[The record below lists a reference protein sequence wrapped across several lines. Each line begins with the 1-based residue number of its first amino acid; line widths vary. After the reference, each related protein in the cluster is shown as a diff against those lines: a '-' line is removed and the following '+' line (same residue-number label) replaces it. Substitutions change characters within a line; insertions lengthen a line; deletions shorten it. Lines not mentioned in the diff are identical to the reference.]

1 MWLAERPK
9 TSSLSFG
16 FHRAE
21 ILGAV
26 ASVLMIWALTG
37 SWLQPLHFSPL
48 FCAKIVGVLVY
59 EAIQR
64 LLHPGEHIHGDL
76 MTLIAAIGLVISAFS
91 RVATVY

>member
-1 MWLAERPK
+1 MPIDALCAPSDAPISLFAMWLAERPK

-37 SWLQPLHFSPL
+37 AHFPRNVHRSLIPAR
-48 FCAKIVGVLVY
+48 CA
-59 EAIQR
+59 
-64 LLHPGEHIHGDL
+64 
-76 MTLIAAIGLVISAFS
+76 
-91 RVATVY
+91 RV

>member
-1 MWLAERPK
+1 MPIDAAVCVSGDAISLFAMWLAERPK

-37 SWLQPLHFSPL
+37 TRFPRNVRVNRSLTCFRKVCSCMRP
-48 FCAKIVGVLVY
+48 FCASSTP
-59 EAIQR
+59 AS
-64 LLHPGEHIHGDL
+64 
-76 MTLIAAIGLVISAFS
+76 TFT
-91 RVATVY
+91 ATG